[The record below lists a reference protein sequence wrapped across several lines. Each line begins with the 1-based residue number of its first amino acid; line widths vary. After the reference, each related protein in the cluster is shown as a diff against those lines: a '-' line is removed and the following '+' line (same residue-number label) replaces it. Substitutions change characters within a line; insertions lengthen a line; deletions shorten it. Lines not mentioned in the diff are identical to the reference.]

1 MKRVMRTSFT
11 IAMATV
17 MIGLAV
23 TQARADRVSYTVDRC
38 FGARCV
44 TGSVKIGELS
54 LAFTESSLGVI
65 DSAAS
70 SSAIASFSPELGG
83 VSGVSF
89 AGTAVKSQSSVSGA
103 SVAQRTNASKTDT
116 GLLMLPSGG
125 MSLSFSRLQVPA
137 FATVD
142 LGRSVSSAS
151 NRSFSV
157 SGVDLNVNRVTR
169 PYGAND
175 TTIGDEGG
183 EINAPPGGAPG
194 VPEPTTMLLLG
205 TGLAGAAA
213 VVRKRLKAR
222 GGISK

>member
-1 MKRVMRTSFT
+1 MKRVIRTSFT

-38 FGARCV
+38 FGAGCV

-70 SSAIASFSPELGG
+70 SSALATFSPELGG

-89 AGTAVKSQSSVSGA
+89 AGSSVKSQSSMRDA
-103 SVAQRTNASKTDT
+103 SAAQRTNAIRTST
-116 GLLMLPSGG
+116 GSLLAPAGG
-125 MSLSFSRLQVPA
+125 MSLSFSRVQFPA

-142 LGRSVSSAS
+142 LGRSFSMAS
-151 NRSFSV
+151 NGSFSV

-169 PYGAND
+169 PYWAND
-175 TTIGDEGG
+175 AQVGAGGD
-183 EINAPPGGAPG
+183 IDAPPGGAPG

-205 TGLAGAAA
+205 TGLVGAAA
-213 VVRKRLKAR
+213 VVRKRLKKVR
-222 GGISK
+222 GSSSK

>member
-1 MKRVMRTSFT
+1 M
-11 IAMATV
+11 AMV

-23 TQARADRVSYTVDRC
+23 TQARADRVSYAVDRC

-70 SSAIASFSPELGG
+70 SSALASFSPELGG
-83 VSGVSF
+83 VSGLSF
-89 AGTAVKSQSSVSGA
+89 AGTSVKSQSSASDVS
-103 SVAQRTNASKTDT
+103 SAQRTNAIRTDT
-116 GLLMLPSGG
+116 GSLVLPAGG
-125 MSLSFSRLQVPA
+125 MSFSRLQVPA

-142 LGRSVSSAS
+142 FGRSVSMTS
-151 NRSFSV
+151 NGSFSV
-157 SGVDLNVNRVTR
+157 SGVDLNVNKVTH
-169 PYGAND
+169 PYWANEAEFGGD
-175 TTIGDEGG
+175 DIG
-183 EINAPPGGAPG
+183 APPGGAPG

-213 VVRKRLKAR
+213 VVRKRLKVRR
-222 GGISK
+222 GSSK